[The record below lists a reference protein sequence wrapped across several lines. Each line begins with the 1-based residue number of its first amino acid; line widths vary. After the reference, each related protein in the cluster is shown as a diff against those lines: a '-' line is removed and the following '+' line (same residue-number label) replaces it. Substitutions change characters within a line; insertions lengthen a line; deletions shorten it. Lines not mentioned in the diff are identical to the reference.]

1 MRIQSEQSRRLGFL
15 DARSRFH
22 GDKLDGQDEL
32 SELATA
38 RGSCQIGAGSVLNR
52 DGLALY
58 YFIYGEGI
66 MLERMRAVEER
77 SEELDRMMGDPEIA
91 VDYSRVQELA
101 KEQAQL
107 REVVELSR
115 ELRAIDSE
123 SDDLQAMLR
132 EETDP
137 EMAELAREELAELD
151 IRRENAEQALK
162 LALIPK
168 DPNDDKNVIVEIRAG
183 TGGDEAGL
191 FAADLYRMYSR
202 YAQRRSWKTDVI
214 DLNETGIGSVKEIV
228 FEVRGRGAYS
238 RLKHES
244 GVHRVQRVPVTE
256 SSGRI
261 HTSAATVAVLP
272 EAEEVDIEVSNEDL
286 QIDVFHASGHG
297 GQNVQ
302 KVATAIRITHKP
314 TGIVAVCQDERSQLK
329 NKEKAMSVLRSRL
342 LAQEMEKQ
350 QRERSDA
357 RRSQVGSGDRSER
370 VRTYNFPQSRIT
382 DHRIGLTVHSLVQS
396 LDGDLDEI
404 IEALLE
410 EEQTQKLANVQA

>member
-1 MRIQSEQSRRLGFL
+1 
-15 DARSRFH
+15 
-22 GDKLDGQDEL
+22 
-32 SELATA
+32 
-38 RGSCQIGAGSVLNR
+38 
-52 DGLALY
+52 
-58 YFIYGEGI
+58 
-66 MLERMRAVEER
+66 MLERMQKVEDR
-77 SEELDRMMGDPEIA
+77 FEELDRLMADPEVA
-91 VDYSRVQELA
+91 VDYTRIQELA
-101 KEQAQL
+101 IEQAQL
-107 REVVELSR
+107 RTVVGLSR
-115 ELRAIDSE
+115 EMRSMDAEIGDLRS
-123 SDDLQAMLR
+123 MLAD
-132 EETDP
+132 ETDV
-137 EMAELAREELAELD
+137 ELTELARSELD
-151 IRRENAEQALK
+151 ELQVRREKTELDLK
-162 LALIPK
+162 LALVPK

-202 YAQRRSWKTDVI
+202 YAQRQNWKTEVI
-214 DLNETGIGSVKEIV
+214 DLNETGIGAVKEIV

-272 EAEEVDIEVSNEDL
+272 EAEEVDVEIGPDDL
-286 QIDVFHASGHG
+286 QIDIFHASGHG

-314 TGIVAVCQDERSQLK
+314 TGTVAICQDERSQLK
-329 NKEKAMSVLRSRL
+329 NKEKAMAVLRSRL
-342 LAQEMEKQ
+342 YAQEVERQ

-382 DHRIGLTVHSLVQS
+382 DHRIGLTVHSLAQA
-396 LDGDLDEI
+396 LDGEI
-404 IEALLE
+404 DTIIDALVE
-410 EEQTQKLANVQA
+410 EEQTQKLAVAGVA

>member
-1 MRIQSEQSRRLGFL
+1 
-15 DARSRFH
+15 
-22 GDKLDGQDEL
+22 
-32 SELATA
+32 
-38 RGSCQIGAGSVLNR
+38 
-52 DGLALY
+52 
-58 YFIYGEGI
+58 
-66 MLERMRAVEER
+66 MLERMRKVEDR
-77 SEELDRMMGDPEIA
+77 FEELDRLMADPA
-91 VDYSRVQELA
+91 VSADYTRVQELA
-101 KEQAQL
+101 REQAQL
-107 REVVELSR
+107 REVVRLSR
-115 ELRAIDSE
+115 ELRSAEAEIADVRV
-123 SDDLQAMLR
+123 MLR
-132 EETDP
+132 NETDV
-137 EMAELAREELAELD
+137 EFSEFARGELAELES
-151 IRRENAEQALK
+151 RRETTEHDLR

-202 YAQRRSWKTDVI
+202 YAQNRAWKTEVI

-228 FEVRGRGAYS
+228 FEVKGKGAYS

-272 EAEEVDIEVSNEDL
+272 EAEDVDLEIKGEDL

-314 TGIVAVCQDERSQLK
+314 TGTVAVCQDERSQLK

-342 LAQEMEKQ
+342 YAQEIERQ
-350 QRERSDA
+350 RRERSDA

-382 DHRIGLTVHSLVQS
+382 DHRIGLTIHSLTLA
-396 LDGDLDEI
+396 LDGDIDGI
-404 IEALLE
+404 IDALLE
-410 EEQTQKLANVQA
+410 EEQTQKLAMS

>member
-1 MRIQSEQSRRLGFL
+1 
-15 DARSRFH
+15 
-22 GDKLDGQDEL
+22 
-32 SELATA
+32 
-38 RGSCQIGAGSVLNR
+38 
-52 DGLALY
+52 
-58 YFIYGEGI
+58 
-66 MLERMRAVEER
+66 MLERMKKVEDR
-77 SEELDRMMGDPEIA
+77 FEELDRMMAQPEIA
-91 VDYSRVQELA
+91 ADYTRVEALA
-101 KEQAQL
+101 RERAQL
-107 REVVELSR
+107 SEVVGVAR
-115 ELRAIDSE
+115 EIRSIDAESAGLRAMLRDE
-123 SDDLQAMLR
+123 SDDELA
-132 EETDP
+132 
-137 EMAELAREELAELD
+137 EMAREELAALQS
-151 IRRENAEQALK
+151 RRESAETALK
-162 LALIPK
+162 LALVPK

-191 FAADLYRMYSR
+191 FAADLFRMYAR
-202 YAQRRSWKTDVI
+202 YAQRRAWKTDVI

-238 RLKHES
+238 RLKRES

-256 SSGRI
+256 SSGRV

-272 EAEEVDIEVSNEDL
+272 EAEEVDIAVSQDDL

-314 TGIVAVCQDERSQLK
+314 TGVVAICQDERSQLK

-342 LAQEMEKQ
+342 YAREVERR

-382 DHRIGLTVHSLVQS
+382 DHRIGMTVHNLPQA
-396 LDGDLDEI
+396 LDGELDAI
-404 IEALLE
+404 IDALLE
-410 EEQTQKLANVQA
+410 DESARKLAESGFDER

>member
-1 MRIQSEQSRRLGFL
+1 
-15 DARSRFH
+15 
-22 GDKLDGQDEL
+22 
-32 SELATA
+32 
-38 RGSCQIGAGSVLNR
+38 
-52 DGLALY
+52 
-58 YFIYGEGI
+58 
-66 MLERMRAVEER
+66 MLERMRAVEDR
-77 SEELDRMMGDPEIA
+77 SEELDRMMADPEIA
-91 VDYSRVQELA
+91 VDYSRIQELA

-115 ELRAIDSE
+115 ELRAIESE
-123 SDDLQAMLR
+123 SNDLDMMLR
-132 EETDP
+132 EESDP
-137 EMAELAREELAELD
+137 ELTELAREELSELET
-151 IRRENAEQALK
+151 RRENTEQALK

-191 FAADLYRMYSR
+191 FAADLYRMYNR
-202 YAQRRSWKTDVI
+202 YAQRRSWKTEVI

-228 FEVRGRGAYS
+228 FEVKGRGAYS

-272 EAEEVDIEVSNEDL
+272 EAEEVDVEVSSEDL

-314 TGIVAVCQDERSQLK
+314 TGIVAICQDERSQLK
-329 NKEKAMSVLRSRL
+329 NKEKAMSVLRSRI
-342 LAQEMEKQ
+342 LAQEMERQ

-382 DHRIGLTVHSLVQS
+382 DHRIGLTVHSLTQS
-396 LDGDLDEI
+396 LDGDIDGI

>member
-1 MRIQSEQSRRLGFL
+1 
-15 DARSRFH
+15 
-22 GDKLDGQDEL
+22 
-32 SELATA
+32 
-38 RGSCQIGAGSVLNR
+38 
-52 DGLALY
+52 
-58 YFIYGEGI
+58 
-66 MLERMRAVEER
+66 MLERMKAVEDR
-77 SEELDRMMGDPEIA
+77 SEELDRMMADPEIA
-91 VDYSRVQELA
+91 ADYSRIQDLA

-107 REVVELSR
+107 RDVVVLSR
-115 ELRAIDSE
+115 ELRAIESE
-123 SDDLQAMLR
+123 SDDLREMLR
-132 EETDP
+132 DESDP
-137 EMAELAREELAELD
+137 ELTELAREELSELET
-151 IRRENAEQALK
+151 RHENTEQALK

-202 YAQRRSWKTDVI
+202 YAQRRSWKTEVI

-228 FEVRGRGAYS
+228 FEVKGKGAYS

-272 EAEEVDIEVSNEDL
+272 EAEEVDVQVSNEDL

-342 LAQEMEKQ
+342 LAREMERQ

-382 DHRIGLTVHSLVQS
+382 DHRIGLTVHSLTQS
-396 LDGDLDEI
+396 LDGDIDGI

-410 EEQTQKLANVQA
+410 EEQTQKLANVQS

>member
-1 MRIQSEQSRRLGFL
+1 
-15 DARSRFH
+15 
-22 GDKLDGQDEL
+22 
-32 SELATA
+32 
-38 RGSCQIGAGSVLNR
+38 
-52 DGLALY
+52 
-58 YFIYGEGI
+58 
-66 MLERMRAVEER
+66 MLERMKAVEER
-77 SEELDRMMGDPEIA
+77 SEELDRMMADPEIA
-91 VDYSRVQELA
+91 VDYSRIQDLA

-107 REVVELSR
+107 RDVVELSR
-115 ELRAIDSE
+115 ELRAIESE
-123 SDDLQAMLR
+123 SDDLREMLR
-132 EETDP
+132 DESDP
-137 EMAELAREELAELD
+137 ELTELAREELAELET
-151 IRRENAEQALK
+151 RHENTEQALK

-202 YAQRRSWKTDVI
+202 YAQRRSWKTEVI

-228 FEVRGRGAYS
+228 FEINGKGAYS

-272 EAEEVDIEVSNEDL
+272 EAEEVDVEVSNEDL

-342 LAQEMEKQ
+342 LAREMERQ

-382 DHRIGLTVHSLVQS
+382 DHRIGLTVHSLAQS
-396 LDGDLDEI
+396 LDGDIDTI

>member
-1 MRIQSEQSRRLGFL
+1 
-15 DARSRFH
+15 
-22 GDKLDGQDEL
+22 
-32 SELATA
+32 
-38 RGSCQIGAGSVLNR
+38 
-52 DGLALY
+52 
-58 YFIYGEGI
+58 
-66 MLERMRAVEER
+66 MLERMQKVEER
-77 SEELDRMMGDPEIA
+77 FEELDRLMADPELA
-91 VDYSRVQELA
+91 ADYTRVQQLA
-101 KEQAQL
+101 MEQAQL
-107 REVVELSR
+107 RDVVGLSR
-115 ELRAIDSE
+115 QLRTLEDEIDDLRAMLQNE
-123 SDDLQAMLR
+123 SDDELV
-132 EETDP
+132 
-137 EMAELAREELAELD
+137 ELARDELSDLEA
-151 IRRENAEQALK
+151 RREQTELALK
-162 LALIPK
+162 LALVPK

-202 YAQRRSWKTDVI
+202 YAQRQTWKTEVI
-214 DLNETGIGSVKEIV
+214 DLNETGIGAVKEIV

-272 EAEEVDIEVSNEDL
+272 EAEEVDVEINQDDI

-314 TGIVAVCQDERSQLK
+314 TGTVAICQDERSQLK
-329 NKEKAMSVLRSRL
+329 NKEKAMAVLRSRL
-342 LAQEMEKQ
+342 YAREVERQ

-382 DHRIGLTVHSLVQS
+382 DHRIGLTVHNLAQA
-396 LDGDLDEI
+396 LDGEI
-404 IEALLE
+404 DGIIDALLE
-410 EEQTQKLANVQA
+410 EEQTRKLADAGAA

>member
-1 MRIQSEQSRRLGFL
+1 
-15 DARSRFH
+15 
-22 GDKLDGQDEL
+22 
-32 SELATA
+32 
-38 RGSCQIGAGSVLNR
+38 
-52 DGLALY
+52 
-58 YFIYGEGI
+58 
-66 MLERMRAVEER
+66 MLERMKKVEER
-77 SEELDRMMGDPEIA
+77 FEELDRMMAQPEIA
-91 VDYSRVQELA
+91 ADYIRVEALA
-101 KEQAQL
+101 RERAQL
-107 REVVELSR
+107 SEVVGVAR
-115 ELRAIDSE
+115 EIRSIDGEAAGLR
-123 SDDLQAMLR
+123 AMLR
-132 EETDP
+132 DESDEELA
-137 EMAELAREELAELD
+137 EMAREELAALQS
-151 IRRENAEQALK
+151 RRESAETALK
-162 LALIPK
+162 LALVPK

-191 FAADLYRMYSR
+191 FAADLFRMYAR
-202 YAQRRSWKTDVI
+202 YAQRRAWKTDVI

-238 RLKHES
+238 RLKRES

-256 SSGRI
+256 SSGRV

-272 EAEEVDIEVSNEDL
+272 EAEEVDIAVSQDDL

-314 TGIVAVCQDERSQLK
+314 TGVVAICQDERSQLK

-342 LAQEMEKQ
+342 YAREVERR

-382 DHRIGLTVHSLVQS
+382 DHRIGMTVHNLTQA
-396 LDGDLDEI
+396 LDGELDAI
-404 IEALLE
+404 IDALLE
-410 EEQTQKLANVQA
+410 DESARKLAESGFDER